1 MEGPS
6 PRTSAASAP
15 DGDRVG
21 SVGQDGV
28 THDMDARTGKK
39 IRLGR
44 LVRPESG
51 RAVVVAASHGVNSG
65 PPAGL
70 RTADE
75 IRSVFATLRG
85 ADGVMV
91 TPGMI
96 PLVEDTFTGRD
107 RPGLILHLDWK
118 NHARGLYTPGADG
131 RSEGVL
137 AQLSDLESVAA
148 AGVDAV
154 MTYLYVGQR
163 DARLERAEVERN
175 ARIARDCER
184 LGLGLIIEPRSALEG
199 DDPGALSAK
208 VMSMYCRISADIGA
222 DLVKALWPGSAEA
235 FAEVTES
242 CYVPVLLAGG
252 KGGDDPLDTVSLAHQ
267 AITAGAGGAMFGRRV
282 FRADRPEQV
291 LSALH
296 AVVHDGVSVDQA
308 MSLIA

>member
-1 MEGPS
+1 
-6 PRTSAASAP
+6 
-15 DGDRVG
+15 
-21 SVGQDGV
+21 
-28 THDMDARTGKK
+28 MDARTGKK

-44 LVRPESG
+44 LVRPASG
-51 RAVVVAASHGVNSG
+51 RAVIVAASHGVNSG
-65 PPAGL
+65 PPNGL
-70 RTADE
+70 RTTDE
-75 IRSVFATLRG
+75 IRAVFGRLRG

-107 RPGLILHLDWK
+107 RPGLVLHLDWK
-118 NHARGLYTPGADG
+118 NHARGLYTPGADHRG
-131 RSEGVL
+131 EGVL
-137 AQLSDLESVAA
+137 AQLADLEAVAA

-163 DARLERAEVERN
+163 DTRLERAEVERN

-199 DDPGALSAK
+199 DDADALSAK

-235 FAEVTES
+235 FAQVTES

-252 KGGDDPLDTVSLAHQ
+252 SGGEDPVDTLSLAHE
-267 AITAGAGGAMFGRRV
+267 AVGSGAGGVMFGRRV
-282 FRADRPEQV
+282 FRADRPELV

-296 AVVHDGVSVDQA
+296 AVVHDGDSVERA
-308 MSLIA
+308 ASLLA